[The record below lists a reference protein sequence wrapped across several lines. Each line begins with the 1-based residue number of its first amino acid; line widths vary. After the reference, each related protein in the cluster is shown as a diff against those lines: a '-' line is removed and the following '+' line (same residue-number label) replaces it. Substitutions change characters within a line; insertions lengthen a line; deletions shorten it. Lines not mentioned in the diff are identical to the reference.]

1 MGGERSIRNRSRE
14 SGISARMSWRYKRQQ
29 IGHIQHSNS
38 RTTNGKRGRD
48 RRAEKTEIYK
58 DSELMKEWKKK
69 RGDEI
74 H

>member
-1 MGGERSIRNRSRE
+1 
-14 SGISARMSWRYKRQQ
+14 MSWRYKRQQ